1 MCIRDRYDRH
11 CTCHHISTKALK
23 SIILKTIQE
32 TCHYV
37 SLNEREFV
45 YSLQEESAMKDIA
58 ASETVKNRIER
69 NQKRVHELDM
79 LIRKIYED
87 NVIGRLPDR
96 LFQSMLTDYENEQN
110 ELNKIIETD
119 TADMQRIIGGQ
130 NNVERFLKLVKKYEN
145 ITELTPAMIN
155 EFIDKILVHEPQGK
169 GADRTTEAVSYTH
182 LDVYKRQLHDGV
194 FTLAEVQGELEMLF
208 EKQYILTE
216 TVTMQIRYRT
226 KMMVIIGPYGVP
238 QVITYQEPYEYY
250 ICTVKLKNKDLSHLP
265 VEVLTE
271 EQLSA
276 YSLYMRTLGNRPDL
290 FGQAQ
295 YPNASTIK
303 QPTYYDIPPEALKDD
318 KFAAMM
324 EEATKYI
331 GYPYVWGGSSPST
344 SFDCSGYISWVLN
357 HSCLLYTSRCV

>member
-1 MCIRDRYDRH
+1 MFSYFLTSFRKRSTYNLAYQKYDRH

-58 ASETVKNRIER
+58 VSETVKNRIER

-130 NNVERFLKLVKKYEN
+130 NNVERFLKLVKKYE
-145 ITELTPAMIN
+145 
-155 EFIDKILVHEPQGK
+155 
-169 GADRTTEAVSYTH
+169 
-182 LDVYKRQLHDGV
+182 
-194 FTLAEVQGELEMLF
+194 
-208 EKQYILTE
+208 
-216 TVTMQIRYRT
+216 
-226 KMMVIIGPYGVP
+226 
-238 QVITYQEPYEYY
+238 
-250 ICTVKLKNKDLSHLP
+250 
-265 VEVLTE
+265 
-271 EQLSA
+271 
-276 YSLYMRTLGNRPDL
+276 
-290 FGQAQ
+290 
-295 YPNASTIK
+295 
-303 QPTYYDIPPEALKDD
+303 
-318 KFAAMM
+318 
-324 EEATKYI
+324 
-331 GYPYVWGGSSPST
+331 
-344 SFDCSGYISWVLN
+344 
-357 HSCLLYTSRCV
+357 

>member
-1 MCIRDRYDRH
+1 MYKRQTYNLAYQKYDRH

-58 ASETVKNRIER
+58 VSETVKNRIER

-155 EFIDKILVHEPQGK
+155 EFKMNRRSGTVVNASLKFCSVGCFGKRFRSVVNNSLDGISAMLTAYKSGSSTRIAKMIFAARRSAVLLLLFASALAFILFFNS
-169 GADRTTEAVSYTH
+169 RSS
-182 LDVYKRQLHDGV
+182 
-194 FTLAEVQGELEMLF
+194 LF
-208 EKQYILTE
+208 EYFPSIGIAILF
-216 TVTMQIRYRT
+216 
-226 KMMVIIGPYGVP
+226 
-238 QVITYQEPYEYY
+238 
-250 ICTVKLKNKDLSHLP
+250 N
-265 VEVLTE
+265 
-271 EQLSA
+271 
-276 YSLYMRTLGNRPDL
+276 
-290 FGQAQ
+290 
-295 YPNASTIK
+295 
-303 QPTYYDIPPEALKDD
+303 
-318 KFAAMM
+318 
-324 EEATKYI
+324 
-331 GYPYVWGGSSPST
+331 
-344 SFDCSGYISWVLN
+344 
-357 HSCLLYTSRCV
+357 